1 MADYNNNEQEHQAKN
16 YSFDVQKLYIEMLLA
31 DAESFAR
38 AQNIFKPESFDRK
51 LQPIAKFIKDYME
64 EYKVMP
70 EVEQVNASHDIK
82 LKEAKDLD
90 PAHFNWLLDEFETF
104 SRHKALEQAILSSA
118 DLLEKGDY
126 GPVEDMVKEAVSVG
140 LTRDLGTDYFEDPKG
155 RLQALKD
162 NNGQISTGWA
172 SLDKKLFGGFNRGE
186 LNIFAGGS
194 GAGKSLFLQ
203 NLAVNWAT
211 AGLNVCYISFE
222 LSEALTA
229 MRLDAMM
236 TNIPTR
242 SVMKQLDDVE
252 IKVKMLAKKSG
263 NLQIKYLPS
272 GSNVL
277 DVRTYLKELELKNKV
292 KVDCILID
300 YLDLMMPK
308 SKRISPADLFI
319 KDKYVSEELRNLVV
333 EKQCV
338 LATASQLNRASVEEI
353 EFDHSHI
360 SGGLSKIQTADNVIG
375 IFTSRAMKER
385 GRYQIQFMK
394 TRSSSGVG
402 QKVDLEFN
410 VDSLRISSL
419 DEEESQSYNQAGKN
433 KIYDSLKQTSKVTA
447 DTSSNPKINPLPD
460 PRKGDT
466 LGGKVKGQAEGSQLR
481 KLLNELHSDEEQ

>member
-1 MADYNNNEQEHQAKN
+1 MAEYT
-16 YSFDVQKLYIEMLLA
+16 FDVQKLYIEMLLA

-38 AQNIFKPESFDRK
+38 AQNIFNPGSFDRK
-51 LQPIAKFIKDYME
+51 LQPIAKFVKDYMD

-70 EVEQVNASHDIK
+70 EVDIVNAQHDIK
-82 LKEAKDLD
+82 LKTAKDLD

-126 GPVEDMVKEAVSVG
+126 APVEDMVKEAVSVG
-140 LTRDLGTDYFEDPKG
+140 LTRDLGTDYFEDPRG
-155 RLQALKD
+155 RLEALKD
-162 NNGQISTGWA
+162 NNGQISTGWQN
-172 SLDKKLFGGFNRGE
+172 LDKKLFGGFNRGE

-203 NLAVNWAT
+203 NLAVNWAQ

-222 LSEALTA
+222 LSEQLTA

-236 TNIPTR
+236 TNIPTKK
-242 SVMKQLDDVE
+242 VFPEIDNVE
-252 IKVKMLAKKSG
+252 MKVKMLKKKSG

-277 DVRTYLKELELKNKV
+277 DVRTYLKELELKNKK

-402 QKVDLEFN
+402 QKVDLEFD
-410 VDSLRISSL
+410 VDSLRIRDLADDPEYKQFDKQRST
-419 DEEESQSYNQAGKN
+419 
-433 KIYDSLKQTSKVTA
+433 IYDSLKQTSKVSASDGT
-447 DTSSNPKINPLPD
+447 PKDARPDVPD

-466 LGGKVKGQAEGSQLR
+466 IGKVKATVEGGKLR
-481 KLLNELHSDEEQ
+481 QLLNELHSDEEQ

>member
-1 MADYNNNEQEHQAKN
+1 MAEYNNEEQHQAKN

-38 AQNIFKPESFDRK
+38 AQNIFNPKSFDRK
-51 LQPIAKFIKDYME
+51 LQPIAKFVKDYMD

-70 EVEQVNASHDIK
+70 EVAQINAEHEIQ

-140 LTRDLGTDYFEDPKG
+140 LTRDLGTDYFDDPRG
-155 RLQALKD
+155 RLEALKD
-162 NNGQISTGWA
+162 NNGQISTGWDN
-172 SLDKKLFGGFNRGE
+172 LDKKLFGGFNRGE

-203 NLAVNWAT
+203 NLAVNWSL

-242 SVMKQLDDVE
+242 KVFPEINNVE
-252 IKVKMLAKKSG
+252 MKVKMLKKKSG

-292 KVDCILID
+292 KIDCILID

-402 QKVDLEFN
+402 QKVDLEFD
-410 VDSLRISSL
+410 VDSLRIRSL
-419 DEEESQSYNQAGKN
+419 DEEESQSYNQQGKN
-433 KIYDSLKQTSKVTA
+433 KIYDSLKQTSKVSGSDKPA
-447 DTSSNPKINPLPD
+447 DARPEVPD
-460 PRKGDT
+460 PRKGDALGVKVKAT
-466 LGGKVKGQAEGSQLR
+466 VEGGKLR
-481 KLLNELHSDEEQ
+481 QLLNELHSDEEQ

>member
-1 MADYNNNEQEHQAKN
+1 
-16 YSFDVQKLYIEMLLA
+16 
-31 DAESFAR
+31 
-38 AQNIFKPESFDRK
+38 
-51 LQPIAKFIKDYME
+51 
-64 EYKVMP
+64 
-70 EVEQVNASHDIK
+70 
-82 LKEAKDLD
+82 
-90 PAHFNWLLDEFETF
+90 
-104 SRHKALEQAILSSA
+104 
-118 DLLEKGDY
+118 
-126 GPVEDMVKEAVSVG
+126 
-140 LTRDLGTDYFEDPKG
+140 
-155 RLQALKD
+155 
-162 NNGQISTGWA
+162 
-172 SLDKKLFGGFNRGE
+172 
-186 LNIFAGGS
+186 
-194 GAGKSLFLQ
+194 
-203 NLAVNWAT
+203 
-211 AGLNVCYISFE
+211 
-222 LSEALTA
+222 
-229 MRLDAMM
+229 MM

-242 SVMKQLDDVE
+242 KVFPEIDNVE
-252 IKVKMLAKKSG
+252 MKVKMLKKKSG

-277 DVRTYLKELELKNKV
+277 DVRTYLKELELKQKK

-410 VDSLRISSL
+410 VDSLRITSL
-419 DEEESQSYNQAGKN
+419 DEEESQSYNTQGKN
-433 KIYDSLKQTSKVTA
+433 KIYDSLKQTSKVTS
-447 DTSSNPKINPLPD
+447 DKPNEPKMPD
-460 PRKGDT
+460 PRKGDDI
-466 LGGKVKGQAEGSQLR
+466 GKVKASVEGGKLR
-481 KLLNELHSDEEQ
+481 QLLNELHSDEDQ